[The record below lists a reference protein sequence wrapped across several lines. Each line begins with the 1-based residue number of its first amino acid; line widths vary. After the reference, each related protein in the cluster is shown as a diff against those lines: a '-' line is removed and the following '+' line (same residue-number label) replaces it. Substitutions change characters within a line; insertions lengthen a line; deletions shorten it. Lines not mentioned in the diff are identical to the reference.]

1 MSFFAP
7 GASLRRQ
14 HYFAG
19 RAVSFHN
26 GAGFVADEE
35 GRELQDLEAV
45 RREALKGI
53 RSVIAAEVE
62 KGRLDLTGKM
72 TIHDGDHA
80 EVLVILFDEALAI
93 SGRWIPPEHD

>member
-1 MSFFAP
+1 MPRF
-7 GASLRRQ
+7 
-14 HYFAG
+14 YFN
-19 RAVSFHN
+19 FHN

-35 GRELQDLEAV
+35 GRELRDLETV

-72 TIHDGDHA
+72 TIHDGNHA
-80 EVLVILFDEALAI
+80 EVLVIPFDKALTI
-93 SGRWIPPEHD
+93 SGQWIPPECD